1 MAPRMIAPPIP
12 QTTPMIVLFEL
23 ADRPD
28 ELELLLLPVLRL
40 AVDVDEAEPEMALA
54 VLVDLTVDA

>member
-23 ADRPD
+23 ADRPE
-28 ELELLLLPVLRL
+28 ELELLLPEVLRL
-40 AVDVDEAEPEMALA
+40 AVEVDEAEDEVASA